1 MKLDNLFVNWK
12 TTSAGVLAIIGGLVR
27 VSFMIAQQGVSEE
40 GVMTTITAMVTGV
53 GLLFARDVNVT
64 SADLGLQSVEKKSTA
79 TQVITPNKE
88 K

>member
-1 MKLDNLFVNWK
+1 MKVNKLFLNWK
-12 TTSAGVLAIIGGLVR
+12 TTSAGVLAIVGGLVR
-27 VSFMIAQQGVSEE
+27 ISFMKAQQGVSEE

-64 SADLGLQSVEKKSTA
+64 SADLGLQSVEKKATA